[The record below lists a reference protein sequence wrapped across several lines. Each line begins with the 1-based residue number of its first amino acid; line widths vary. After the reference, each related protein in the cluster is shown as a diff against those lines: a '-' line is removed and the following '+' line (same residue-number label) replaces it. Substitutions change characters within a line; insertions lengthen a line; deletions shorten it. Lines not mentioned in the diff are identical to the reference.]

1 MGISHPTI
9 NTRDVAAFVPFRRG
23 LGCGSTIPPLHVLVH
38 RLMGRSMGLG
48 YEHPVRPYNRSY
60 LSIARIEYSWKMH
73 APRWLLM
80 SSLLRSLSASSPK
93 IEPTPSILT
102 TITKNGVN
110 GSIILPPE
118 RSKDNAIELMP
129 KRLGIRQDV

>member
-48 YEHPVRPYNRSY
+48 YEHPVRPYNRSF
-60 LSIARIEYSWKMH
+60 LGIARIGLLIKQLENARAALDLYRSAERAWENAIDFGSWPC
-73 APRWLLM
+73 A
-80 SSLLRSLSASSPK
+80 
-93 IEPTPSILT
+93 
-102 TITKNGVN
+102 
-110 GSIILPPE
+110 LPPVGYAE
-118 RSKDNAIELMP
+118 YFL
-129 KRLGIRQDV
+129 

>member
-48 YEHPVRPYNRSY
+48 YEHPVRPHN
-60 LSIARIEYSWKMH
+60 
-73 APRWLLM
+73 
-80 SSLLRSLSASSPK
+80 
-93 IEPTPSILT
+93 
-102 TITKNGVN
+102 
-110 GSIILPPE
+110 
-118 RSKDNAIELMP
+118 
-129 KRLGIRQDV
+129 

>member
-48 YEHPVRPYNRSY
+48 YEHPVRPHNRSY
-60 LSIARIEYSWKMH
+60 LSMARIEYSWKTH
-73 APRWLLM
+73 APPWTCIAQ
-80 SSLLRSLSASSPK
+80 LSAPGRAQ
-93 IEPTPSILT
+93 SISGRGL
-102 TITKNGVN
+102 VQYHQWDMQ
-110 GSIILPPE
+110 SIFF
-118 RSKDNAIELMP
+118 D
-129 KRLGIRQDV
+129 

>member
-48 YEHPVRPYNRSY
+48 YEHPVRPHTH
-60 LSIARIEYSWKMH
+60 LSS
-73 APRWLLM
+73 APR
-80 SSLLRSLSASSPK
+80 
-93 IEPTPSILT
+93 I
-102 TITKNGVN
+102 G
-110 GSIILPPE
+110 LPN
-118 RSKDNAIELMP
+118 S
-129 KRLGIRQDV
+129 

>member
-48 YEHPVRPYNRSY
+48 YEHPVRLHN
-60 LSIARIEYSWKMH
+60 
-73 APRWLLM
+73 
-80 SSLLRSLSASSPK
+80 
-93 IEPTPSILT
+93 
-102 TITKNGVN
+102 
-110 GSIILPPE
+110 
-118 RSKDNAIELMP
+118 
-129 KRLGIRQDV
+129 

>member
-48 YEHPVRPYNRSY
+48 YEHPVRPHIRSY
-60 LSIARIEYSWKMH
+60 LSIGTYHETAGKCTR
-73 APRWLLM
+73 RFGLV
-80 SSLLRSLSASSPK
+80 SLS
-93 IEPTPSILT
+93 
-102 TITKNGVN
+102 
-110 GSIILPPE
+110 
-118 RSKDNAIELMP
+118 
-129 KRLGIRQDV
+129 